1 MTRDYSSIV
10 ERARLHYE
18 ALKADVSN
26 TANRI
31 EYIRLTS
38 LAQEAHH
45 LLTDLISFEVGLVY
59 SHTNAVNGYIEV
71 NPAAGTTFDEPSTDT
86 ILDLPEFKS
95 PFNPD
100 I

>member
-1 MTRDYSSIV
+1 MHRDYSSIV

-59 SHTNAVNGYIEV
+59 SHTNDVNGYIETRLLETS
-71 NPAAGTTFDEPSTDT
+71 NEPSTDA